1 MAPGSIH
8 SFMSFMFFFGW
19 TRFSGFGY
27 FGVEKIAERDG

>member
-8 SFMSFMFFFGW
+8 SFMFFFGW

-27 FGVEKIAERDG
+27 FGVEKIAEREG